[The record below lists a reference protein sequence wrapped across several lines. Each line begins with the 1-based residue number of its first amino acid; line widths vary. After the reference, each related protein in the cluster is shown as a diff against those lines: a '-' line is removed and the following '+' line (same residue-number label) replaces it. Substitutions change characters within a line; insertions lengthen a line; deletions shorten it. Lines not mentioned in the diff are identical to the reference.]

1 MTPKRTKDIRY
12 ILLGLGYKL
21 TQPTKIWCDNEGA
34 KHVTNAT
41 GTTKRLHHVDIPFF
55 ALQEWFKRKEIEVT
69 RIHTSA
75 NPSDM
80 FTKSLT
86 GQLYNRHVYR
96 LAGYYGPKTY
106 NTSIQTPDFATPA
119 PLGGLGNTR
128 QSRVKFKLNPVAN
141 TQAPPESE

>member
-1 MTPKRTKDIRY
+1 LVLLIVLWTHNVSIFNVKNQHFTKWR
-12 ILLGLGYKL
+12 
-21 TQPTKIWCDNEGA
+21 
-34 KHVTNAT
+34 
-41 GTTKRLHHVDIPFF
+41 
-55 ALQEWFKRKEIEVT
+55 KRKEIEVS

-86 GQLYNRHVYR
+86 GQLYNRHVNR
-96 LAGYYGPKTY
+96 LAGYYGPKSY
-106 NTSIQTPDFATPA
+106 NMSIQTPDYATPA